1 MADFEKKMSPKDLP
15 IYRKGKEIF
24 EVVNQICDLIPE
36 ENKMLQHTK
45 AVILEDAMILSVKVA
60 GASGGGLYD
69 IKMEA
74 ATLIRKAAMELMI
87 QSHALKMFGF
97 EHVEYYDIVR
107 NLIEEYRLL
116 FIEWVNGFDKED
128 YVIDRWGLFNPP
140 GVGPFDH
147 DPDDDIPFDDDGE

>member
-36 ENKMLQHTK
+36 GNKMLQHTK

>member
-1 MADFEKKMSPKDLP
+1 MADFEKKISPKDLP

-24 EVVNQICDLIPE
+24 EVVNHICDLIPE

-45 AVILEDAMILSVKVA
+45 AVMLEDSMLLSVKVA
-60 GASGGGLYD
+60 GATAGGLYD

-87 QSHALKMFGF
+87 QSHTLEMFGF
-97 EHVEYYDIVR
+97 EHVEYYTIVR
-107 NLIEEYRLL
+107 KLIEEYRLL
-116 FIEWVNGFDKED
+116 FIEWVNGFDKWD

-147 DPDDDIPFDDDGE
+147 HPDDDIPFDEDGE